1 MQTPAEAEPRSF
13 ERSRSVECPSVTP
26 SCMSAIGSSTRRFQR
41 TCPFSDSIAFD
52 HFFSLSLHPRSLPSK
67 RVISAHQAHSA
78 LISCSA
84 SARPLPSLPFPS
96 LDPSSFS
103 CRSRTQKAISA
114 PSAGRQRRLAA
125 GKRQLTAGKSR
136 LRTTSSGFDDS
147 FHRQTRW
154 RSRCADE
161 STYSMQHRRVT
172 KGAACQA
179 GGS

>member
-1 MQTPAEAEPRSF
+1 MCIRDSNIEAAPSPRKKSVEVGAAVSIQRFDRLRSF
-13 ERSRSVECPSVTP
+13 LFPFFASPLAPIQARYQRASSAFSAHFLQRLSSASSFPSISLSRSFFLFV
-26 SCMSAIGSSTRRFQR
+26 
-41 TCPFSDSIAFD
+41 SIA
-52 HFFSLSLHPRSLPSK
+52 P
-67 RVISAHQAHSA
+67 
-78 LISCSA
+78 
-84 SARPLPSLPFPS
+84 
-96 LDPSSFS
+96 
-103 CRSRTQKAISA
+103 QKTISA

-161 STYSMQHRRVT
+161 SIDSMQHRRVT

>member
-1 MQTPAEAEPRSF
+1 
-13 ERSRSVECPSVTP
+13 
-26 SCMSAIGSSTRRFQR
+26 MSAIGSSTRRFQR

-67 RVISAHQAHSA
+67 RAISAHQAHSA

-84 SARPLPSLPFPS
+84 SARPLPSLPVSLSPSSS
-96 LDPSSFS
+96 LDRSLFL
-103 CRSRTQKAISA
+103 CRSSTRKAISA

-161 STYSMQHRRVT
+161 STYSMQHRCVM